1 MPAPRRFIIRLMS
14 LAALSLLPG
23 CVSLTPYREAVAALP
38 GDQLVE
44 VDGRRVHVEVTGAG
58 RPVVLLHGFAASTF
72 SFQKLA
78 PLLAEH
84 HRVVAIDLNG
94 FGFTER
100 PARTEP
106 YTPDGQVRMVLSVL
120 DHLGVGQATVVG
132 HSYGAALAM
141 VLAADF
147 PDRVDRLVLIS
158 PAAEFEKP
166 PWYLR
171 VAPGRLLAYGMV
183 RALLSSPDRFRRT
196 LGMAYHRKDL
206 LTSEIAEA
214 YRERLLI
221 EGLGDAF
228 RGFGAAM
235 QAPGDSP
242 CPSNAFRRPLWSSR
256 VATTQWSGSSPAGA
270 SPKPCR
276 RRTSSSS
283 SSAATRRPRR
293 SPKPWPRPSSIT
305 FRTPRLPFRR
315 LEASPCLRISSAP
328 AVGTQRHYRQHWKET
343 VA

>member
-1 MPAPRRFIIRLMS
+1 MPARRRFIIRLMS

-23 CVSLTPYREAVAALP
+23 CVSLTPYHEAVASLP
-38 GDQLVE
+38 GDRLVE
-44 VDGRRVHVEVTGAG
+44 VEGRRVHVEVTGTG

-72 SFQKLA
+72 SFHKLA

-94 FGFTER
+94 FGLTER
-100 PARTEP
+100 PVQTEP
-106 YTPDGQVRMVLSVL
+106 YTPDGQVRMILSVL
-120 DHLGVGQATVVG
+120 DHLGVGQAAVVG

-171 VAPGRLLAYGMV
+171 VAPGRLFAYGMV

-196 LGMAYHRKDL
+196 LGIAYHRKDL
-206 LTSEIAEA
+206 LTPEVAEA

-221 EGLGDAF
+221 EGLGEAYH
-228 RGFGAAM
+228 GFGAAIH
-235 QAPGDSP
+235 APGGFTLP
-242 CPSNAFRRPLWSSR
+242 FARIPAPTLV
-256 VATTQWSGSSPAGA
+256 VAGRHDAVVGVE
-270 SPKPCR
+270 PCR
-276 RRTSSSS
+276 RV
-283 SSAATRRPRR
+283 AGA
-293 SPKPWPRPSSIT
+293 
-305 FRTPRLPFRR
+305 LPQAHLLI
-315 LEASPCLRISSAP
+315 LEQSGHSAP
-328 AVGTQRHYRQHWKET
+328 EEEPEALAAAILDHLSSPPSPLPP
-343 VA
+343 A